1 MVLLKFVEFYNWNR
15 VSLRYCD
22 GGSFTGDV
30 EQVDPGTGLHYRGA
44 RIFKAIMEELLA
56 QGMNTSQN
64 GVLSG
69 CSAGGLAT
77 ILHCDNFRTLLPKSA
92 KVKCFSDA
100 GYFVDLLMCIFPAR
114 IFLGNAYIEQYF
126 NDVVTLHCFFPQN
139 VAQQIETPL
148 FIINAAYDWQT
159 IAEAVGDWIWT
170 EIAR

>member
-1 MVLLKFVEFYNWNR
+1 MDKQVVFSGMMSNNPKFNPEFYNWNR
-15 VSLRYCD
+15 VSVRYCD

-100 GYFVDLLMCIFPAR
+100 GYFVDL
-114 IFLGNAYIEQYF
+114 
-126 NDVVTLHCFFPQN
+126 
-139 VAQQIETPL
+139 
-148 FIINAAYDWQT
+148 
-159 IAEAVGDWIWT
+159 
-170 EIAR
+170 